1 MNNNNRCIGIV
12 GCGNMGSALAHRLY
26 LCGFNVVM
34 GSRALNRQHNTQMQ
48 VVSIIECIHHS
59 DIIFIALHPEHYSTS
74 LVSLL
79 DLERSLFD
87 GKILVDLSNQSCRKS
102 HMSDFSNA
110 ERLQTMIPNAFVVK
124 AFNTVSSFLMQNTTA
139 GESRHIFVA
148 SDHPIARE
156 KVITLAREMN
166 FDPFNAGSLRAARH
180 LEKSSQLLFPQW
192 RMPIVV
198 TFLVL
203 FVWLLY
209 TLYAEFI
216 SAQPSSWH
224 QLFLN
229 VVNKTL
235 CPSAITM
242 LAVVYMPSN
251 LACIFQLVYGTR
263 DRQFPNWL
271 DRWLLARKQLGI
283 LAFPITV
290 CHSVMS
296 IILMKPAYYATW
308 FDPLE
313 IMVLPA
319 QNTTQSIVQG
329 GLMTAK
335 GELASLLGILTQLS
349 MSILA
354 ITSIPAIGN
363 LLNWREWRFIQSK
376 IGTITLLLAIG
387 HVAAMATPRW
397 IELGIIKSLYNLAL
411 LCLYF
416 PIITILLKF
425 IFWLP
430 CFSRP
435 LHRIRRGQ
443 NTSKTRRITKIQE
456 QEFVCHF

>member
-1 MNNNNRCIGIV
+1 MNNNRCIGIV

-26 LCGFNVVM
+26 LCGFDVMM
-34 GSRALNRQHNTQMQ
+34 GSRTPSRQYDVQMQ
-48 VVSIIECIHHS
+48 VVSIIECIHRS
-59 DIIFIALHPEHYSTS
+59 SIIFVAIHPEHYSSS
-74 LVSLL
+74 LVSHL
-79 DLERSLFD
+79 DHERSLFD
-87 GKILVDLSNQSCRKS
+87 GKILVDLSNQSGRKS
-102 HMSDFSNA
+102 HMNDFSNA
-110 ERLQTMIPNAFVVK
+110 GRLQTMIPNAFVVK
-124 AFNTVSSFLMQNTTA
+124 AFNTVSSFLMQSTTA
-139 GESRHIFVA
+139 GESRHVFVA
-148 SDHPIARE
+148 SDHTVAKE
-156 KVITLAREMN
+156 KIITLAREMN

-180 LEKSSQLLFPQW
+180 LETSSRSLFPQW
-192 RMPIVV
+192 RMPVV
-198 TFLVL
+198 ITFFVL
-203 FVWLLY
+203 FIWLLY
-209 TLYAEFI
+209 TLCAEFI
-216 SAQPSSWH
+216 SSQPSSWH

-229 VVNKTL
+229 IVNKTL

-242 LAVVYMPSN
+242 LAIVYMPSN

-263 DRQFPNWL
+263 DRPFPNWL
-271 DRWLLARKQLGI
+271 NRWLLARKQLGI
-283 LAFPITV
+283 LAFPIAV
-290 CHSVMS
+290 CHSIMS

-313 IMVLPA
+313 IIVVPV
-319 QNTTQSIVQG
+319 QNTTRSIVQG

-354 ITSIPAIGN
+354 IASIPAIGN

-376 IGTITLLLAIG
+376 IGTITLLLAMG

-397 IELGIIKSLYNLAL
+397 IEVGVTKAFYNLAL

-435 LHRIRRGQ
+435 LQRIRRGQ
-443 NTSKTRRITKIQE
+443 NTNEMRRPIKIQE
-456 QEFVCHF
+456 HEFICHF